1 MRLKPKTLAIVFLA
15 LLALGA
21 AAGLGLWSMSVRA
34 HVVVGAKNF
43 TESRVLAEIMAQ
55 IIEKQTGLT
64 VDRREL
70 GSTGLCYD
78 GLNSGALHLYPEY
91 SGTLLTDILKESP
104 IADPVKAMEKVRTR
118 LEQYGTLQALEP
130 FGLND
135 TYVLSMRAD
144 EAKSRGIV
152 QISDLQKHPDLK
164 AGFTSEFNQRPD
176 GYPGLAKHY
185 GLKFNSAPVNLAPG
199 HMYGA
204 VVDKHVQL
212 ISAFSTDARIQKF
225 DLVRLEDD
233 QQFFP
238 AYQAVPLLRADF
250 AKKYPGVMTAL
261 ATLAGKIDDTTMLSL
276 NFQVDVVG
284 IPVKEVAR
292 RFLELLSS
300 R

>member
-1 MRLKPKTLAIVFLA
+1 MRLKPRTVAFAFLA
-15 LLALGA
+15 LLILGVT
-21 AAGLGLWSMSVRA
+21 AGLGLWRMSARGHLVI
-34 HVVVGAKNF
+34 GAKNF

-55 IIEKQTGLT
+55 VIERQTGLT

-70 GSTGLCYD
+70 GSTGLCHD
-78 GLNSGALHLYPEY
+78 GLLSGALHLYPEY
-91 SGTLLTDILKESP
+91 SGTLLTDILKEAP
-104 IADPVKAMEKVRTR
+104 IADPVKAMEKVRVL
-118 LEQYGTLQALEP
+118 LEQKGTLQTLEP

-144 EAKSRGIV
+144 EAKSRGIAR
-152 QISDLQKHPDLK
+152 ISDLKKHRDLK

-185 GLKFNSAPVNLAPG
+185 GLAFNSGPVDLAPG

-204 VVDKHVQL
+204 VVEGHVQL

-238 AYQAVPLLRADF
+238 AYQAVPLLRKDF
-250 AKKYPGVMTAL
+250 ATTYPEVVAAL
-261 ATLAGKIDDTTMLSL
+261 ATLAGKIDDTTMLAL
-276 NFQVDVVG
+276 NFQVDVEG

-292 RFLELLSS
+292 RFVESLSIK
-300 R
+300 